1 MPDEV
6 PPGETVIPLAEETAT
21 VAKREVETGRV
32 RVALTTETETV
43 VARETLRG
51 HSVEVE
57 RVPANR
63 MLPEGE
69 PAPQSREEGDTLVV
83 PVVEEVA
90 VVVRRL
96 VLREEVRLR
105 FVHTE
110 EPFAEEIAVRRQRA
124 TVERTAL
131 RDPEQSPSPHPTPAA
146 GGSST

>member
-1 MPDEV
+1 MPEEAL
-6 PPGETVIPLAEETAT
+6 PGETVIPLAEEM
-21 VAKREVETGRV
+21 VAVSKREAETGRV

-51 HSVEVE
+51 RRIEVE
-57 RVPANR
+57 RVPVGR

-90 VVVRRL
+90 VVVKRL

-105 FVHTE
+105 FVATE
-110 EPFAEEIAVRRQRA
+110 TPFEEAVSVRRQRA
-124 TVERTAL
+124 TVERTAPSTE
-131 RDPEQSPSPHPTPAA
+131 DSPPPTKKSGP
-146 GGSST
+146 